1 MPEKDFIIWLDAR
14 AYIKVDFVTVR
25 GSVVSFVVRLMLI
38 EDAGEVNVARYDTAH
53 GTPHLDVNGR
63 RRGQIRKVWYRE
75 VRSETVLAAAIA
87 DFKQNY
93 EGYIAEFTRN

>member
-38 EDAGEVNVARYDTAH
+38 EDAGDVNVARYDTAH
-53 GTPHLDVNGR
+53 GAPHLDVNGR
-63 RRGQIRKVWYRE
+63 SRGQMRKVWYRGARPE
-75 VRSETVLAAAIA
+75 VVLAHAIA
-87 DFKQNY
+87 DFKRNY
-93 EGYIAEFTRN
+93 EEYIAEFTRN